1 MIRTLAFA
9 LGVVALLATASFA
22 AVDPAA
28 LRQELERIEDLR
40 MLQWYAIEDVHDTKS
55 LAIYLAG
62 WGGPNRA
69 GEAESLMQEA
79 EDVYGLLRGIDHGGM
94 ALQAEI
100 DGLGAEAASQ
110 AQLELLQRA
119 RRTVGPQVADFYQR
133 CHALKLELAKQ
144 IADAAAAKTKW
155 QVVSKPEPW
164 NGVRDVDVPG
174 GFQRGVTLGEQFFK
188 FTPEDQEYSLVK
200 AEKAG
205 ISFVNVFHQP
215 LGNWGQI
222 ERERGKYDFA
232 ALDAAMA
239 MFAKHGIRVCPMLA
253 TLTGAPPEWLAG
265 VDSKAPSEHQFTVT
279 GKDREGKPT
288 VTGSGINLFNAP
300 TGEAFASFLNAYA
313 AHLKEKWA
321 AQIDAVYVEG
331 GQREME
337 APADESSEMN
347 AFWRAWSKTDVPWRT
362 PESLAAEANPD
373 EEAIARAETCREAWL
388 LEYNRRVAAG
398 LKKGWPELRVQTMT
412 VNDDFHR
419 TQAKVTGKSRDLY
432 ALAQLS
438 ENPGTGSTCPP
449 SLEMLRSFGSGRW
462 TWAWAMHSGCGATP
476 AACYAE
482 GPWHDMS
489 RMSGGWL
496 TGNMLR
502 LSYPGA
508 WFRYRDR
515 QLGDFGI
522 GSYTMAA
529 RRAQETAPIVLN
541 TNQATPQVAVLWSQT
556 TRRRDAS
563 WQLFQSAFAWGHLLT
578 RSQVGY
584 DYVSDADAGFA
595 AKLKNFRVLIL
606 PNTQSMA
613 QTACETIREWVKS
626 GGALI
631 GIGAPGM
638 FDEFGR
644 RRVSLPLRD
653 VFGADLAKMR
663 VPGVI
668 TPDKLETTHSEGSF
682 TFGNPPPRAY
692 KFDTALTAALKPAGG
707 TARAWFAGTEK
718 DVAIVENAFGQGK
731 ALLCGFD
738 VGFEYVESATYEVT
752 YGLTHS
758 RHSNYNMEQ
767 KRYEQWIVQEL
778 EKLGVQRG
786 VTLPHGRFLRTQRG
800 DDPDGS
806 HVYRNGP
813 EYSEYIFEEERP
825 VRTVTAWLRQRDG
838 IDNVYV
844 GLAHTEGNYF
854 AGRAYQRCMLS
865 GADVTASVAPPG
877 EGSVAFDVRLG
888 VPVPA
893 SPTKDNRLEF
903 RTWLAMAQSAAF
915 AVAPGGNVRLF
926 GEAKVTGVPP
936 EQLAGLTHVK
946 EAAPALAEV
955 ETLEAPKIAEFIA
968 GLKGT
973 SIVIG
978 CGDARF
984 KPAARA
990 LADWLKQAHQIESRI
1005 TVEGP
1010 RASCRFDYMDSFGWP
1025 GYGDDPV
1032 HAAILIGNCQDN
1044 GLMWK
1049 FLKCH
1054 GNVCWMPL
1062 EINQNFPGLGRAMLA
1077 MTSPVISD
1085 DNGNL
1090 RRKDAPRQLVIGAS
1104 FPSEAMKA
1112 VEELKKR

>member
-1 MIRTLAFA
+1 
-9 LGVVALLATASFA
+9 
-22 AVDPAA
+22 
-28 LRQELERIEDLR
+28 
-40 MLQWYAIEDVHDTKS
+40 
-55 LAIYLAG
+55 
-62 WGGPNRA
+62 
-69 GEAESLMQEA
+69 
-79 EDVYGLLRGIDHGGM
+79 
-94 ALQAEI
+94 
-100 DGLGAEAASQ
+100 
-110 AQLELLQRA
+110 
-119 RRTVGPQVADFYQR
+119 
-133 CHALKLELAKQ
+133 
-144 IADAAAAKTKW
+144 
-155 QVVSKPEPW
+155 
-164 NGVRDVDVPG
+164 VPG

-188 FTPEDQEYSLVK
+188 FTPEDQDYALVK
-200 AEKAG
+200 AAKAG
-205 ISFVNVFHQP
+205 ISYANVFYPP

-232 ALDAAMA
+232 AFDAAMG
-239 MFAKHGIRVCPMLA
+239 MFAKHGIRVCPMLS
-253 TLTGAPPEWLAG
+253 TLAGTPPEWLVG
-265 VDSKAPSEHQFTVT
+265 IDSKAPSDSQFTTT
-279 GKDREGKPT
+279 GKDKDGKPT

-300 TGEAFASFLNAYA
+300 TGEAFAKFLEAYA
-313 AHLKEKWA
+313 AHLKERWA
-321 AQIDAVYVEG
+321 AQIDAVFVEG
-331 GQREME
+331 GQREIE
-337 APADESSEMN
+337 APVDESPAMH
-347 AFWRAWSKTDVPWRT
+347 AFWRAWSKTGTPWRT
-362 PESLAAEANPD
+362 PESIAAEPNSD
-373 EEAIARAETCREAWL
+373 EEAIARAEMCREAWL

-449 SLEMLRSFGSGRW
+449 SLEMLRSFGNGRW

-489 RMSGGWL
+489 RMTGGWL

-502 LSYPGA
+502 LSYPSA

-541 TNQATPQVAVLWSQT
+541 TNQAAPQVAILWSQT
-556 TRRRDAS
+556 TRRRDRS

-578 RSQVGY
+578 RSQIGY
-584 DYVSDADAGFA
+584 DYLSDADAGFA
-595 AKLKNFRVLIL
+595 GKLKNFKVLIL
-606 PNTQSMA
+606 PNTQSMTQA
-613 QTACETIREWVKS
+613 ACDMIREWVKS
-626 GGALI
+626 GGAVI
-631 GIGAPGM
+631 GIGAPGL
-638 FDEFGR
+638 FDELGR
-644 RRVSLPLRD
+644 RRVSLPLRE

-663 VPGVI
+663 VPAVI

-718 DVAIVENAFGQGK
+718 DVAIVENAFDQGK

-738 VGFEYVESATYEVT
+738 VGFEYFESATYEVT

-786 VTLPHGRFLRTQRG
+786 VTLPRGSFLRTQRG
-800 DDPDGS
+800 DDPDWF

-854 AGRAYQRCMLS
+854 WERAYQRCMLS

-877 EGSVAFDVRLG
+877 EGSVVFDVRLG

-926 GEAKVTGVPP
+926 GEPKVTGVPP

-946 EAAPALAEV
+946 EDAPALAEV
-955 ETLEAPKIAEFIA
+955 ETLEAAKIAEFIA

-990 LADWLKQAHQIESRI
+990 AADWLKQAYQIDSRI

-1032 HAAILIGNCQDN
+1032 QAAVLIGNCQDN

-1054 GNVCWMPL
+1054 GNVCWLPL
-1062 EINQNFPGLGRAMLA
+1062 EINQNFPGLGRAVIALS
-1077 MTSPVISD
+1077 SPVITD

-1090 RRKDAPRQLVIGAS
+1090 RKKDAPPQLVIGAS

-1112 VEELKKR
+1112 VEELMKMK